1 MTEYTIGKIKMQQEI
16 AKFLV
21 VQYQSMAIMRVMI
34 TAYISQ
40 YFNAF
45 WNRLEHKITHLF
57 DVQNE
62 DKHVNI
68 VYRFVGVA
76 QTILQKRNKRVFA
89 SSLR

>member
-1 MTEYTIGKIKMQQEI
+1 MTKYTIGKIKMQQEI

-21 VQYQSMAIMRVMI
+21 VQYQSMAIMRVII

-40 YFNAF
+40 YLNTF